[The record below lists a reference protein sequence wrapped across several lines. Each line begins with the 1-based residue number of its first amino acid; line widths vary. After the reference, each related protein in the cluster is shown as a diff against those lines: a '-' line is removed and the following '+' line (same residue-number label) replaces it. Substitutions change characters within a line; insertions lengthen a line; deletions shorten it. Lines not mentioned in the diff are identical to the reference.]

1 MNEYD
6 IEEAFQEI
14 EEELINSMI
23 RNMKRHRAEE
33 TEEGIE
39 WEQWQVKQLQA
50 LERYKRENSK
60 RFQSKFSDINSKIDE
75 IIRKSRDMGNMEQE
89 IELLEMMKKGLF
101 GNLVPE
107 VSETVAEFFRL
118 NDRKLEAL
126 VKATR
131 ENMVKAET
139 AMLRM
144 ANDQYRKTIFNAQV
158 YANTSAGTYEKAVDM
173 ATRDFLSRG
182 INCIEYANGARVC
195 IDQYVKMA
203 IQTANKRA
211 YLAGEGEKRK
221 EWGISTVIMNKRGAA
236 CPKCVKF
243 AGKVLIDDIWSGGSA
258 KDGDYPLMS
267 AAIQKGLYHPNCKD
281 KHTTY
286 IEGISE
292 EPKPLSK
299 SEIELNSKQYTIQQ
313 QQKYYE
319 RQVRKYKRL
328 EEGSLDE
335 ENQRKYREKRIEW
348 QNKNKILVNEHRD
361 ILRENYEA
369 YRTRGVPLAEKEAFK
384 KNDYELYEKY
394 KKILGE
400 EESFNTFES
409 FQKMKYTNTEEWKL
423 TKYNYKLQNSIRSGS
438 KLPLIE
444 YNKLHIDEAKYKGYL
459 FNPNNANGFAKGKA
473 FESRLGYSEK
483 NYRELDE
490 LIKSNIGKFPAI
502 SKGSTEFGEKY
513 EVNMVLR
520 GLTGKQAKVKV
531 GIMVDKVKNIPRLTT
546 VFIDKLKEGD

>member
-23 RNMKRHRAEE
+23 RNMKRHRVEE
-33 TEEGIE
+33 VKEGIE

-50 LERYKRENSK
+50 LERYKRENRK
-60 RFQSKFSDINSKIDE
+60 RFESKFSDINSKMEDM
-75 IIRKSRDMGNMEQE
+75 IRKSREMGNMDQE

-101 GNLVPE
+101 GNFVPKI
-107 VSETVAEFFRL
+107 SETVAEFFRL

-126 VKATR
+126 VKATK

-144 ANDQYRKTIFNAQV
+144 ANDQYRKIIFNAQV

-173 ATRDFLSRG
+173 ATKDFLSRG
-182 INCIEYANGARVC
+182 INCIEYANGARVS
-195 IDQYVKMA
+195 IDAYAKMA

-243 AGKVLIDDIWSGGSA
+243 AGKVLIDDVWSGGSA
-258 KDGDYPLMS
+258 KDGKYPLMS
-267 AAIQKGLYHPNCKD
+267 AAIQKGLYHPHCKD

-286 IEGISE
+286 FEGISE

-313 QQKYYE
+313 KQRYYE

-328 EEGSLDE
+328 EECSLDE
-335 ENQRKYREKRIEW
+335 ENRIKYREKRIEW
-348 QNKNKILVNEHRD
+348 QNKNKILVNEHKD

-369 YRTRGVPLAEKEAFK
+369 YRTRGVKQKPKDNVVNHNKDDIINNKIVEFKKKLENGEVNTKIKWNKQKEHVLGSKEWKKRVQDDIRLGKTPASSFLKEIDYNELITTNLGKGKIVFTNDKNLYPKEYIQNDEVIGRVFNVGTGRYEVTRRFAIHYSNKGIHAHPVKEKE
-384 KNDYELYEKY
+384 
-394 KKILGE
+394 
-400 EESFNTFES
+400 
-409 FQKMKYTNTEEWKL
+409 
-423 TKYNYKLQNSIRSGS
+423 
-438 KLPLIE
+438 
-444 YNKLHIDEAKYKGYL
+444 
-459 FNPNNANGFAKGKA
+459 
-473 FESRLGYSEK
+473 
-483 NYRELDE
+483 
-490 LIKSNIGKFPAI
+490 
-502 SKGSTEFGEKY
+502 
-513 EVNMVLR
+513 
-520 GLTGKQAKVKV
+520 
-531 GIMVDKVKNIPRLTT
+531 
-546 VFIDKLKEGD
+546 

>member
-50 LERYKRENSK
+50 LERYKRENRK
-60 RFQSKFSDINSKIDE
+60 RFQSKFSDINAKIE
-75 IIRKSRDMGNMEQE
+75 EMIRKSREMGNMDQE

-101 GNLVPE
+101 GNFVPKI
-107 VSETVAEFFRL
+107 SETVSEFFRL

-126 VKATR
+126 VKATK
-131 ENMVKAET
+131 ENMFKAET

-144 ANDQYRKTIFNAQV
+144 ANDQYRKTIFNVQV
-158 YANTSAGTYEKAVDM
+158 YANTSSGTYEKAVDM
-173 ATRDFLSRG
+173 ATKDFLSRG
-182 INCIEYANGARVC
+182 INCIEYANGARVS

-243 AGKVLIDDIWSGGSA
+243 AGKVLIDDVWSGGSA
-258 KDGDYPLMS
+258 KDGKYPLMS
-267 AAIQKGLYHPNCKD
+267 LAIQKGLYHPNCKD

-286 IEGISE
+286 FEGISE

-369 YRTRGVPLAEKEAFK
+369 YRTRGVKIKPKDNVVNHNKDDIINSKIIEFKKRLENGEVNTKIKWNKQKEHVLGTKEWKKRVQDDIRLGKTPASFFLKEIDYNDLIASNLGKGKIVFTNDKNLYPKEYIQYDEVIGRVFNVGTGRFEVTRRFAIHYSNKGIHAHPVKEKE
-384 KNDYELYEKY
+384 
-394 KKILGE
+394 
-400 EESFNTFES
+400 
-409 FQKMKYTNTEEWKL
+409 
-423 TKYNYKLQNSIRSGS
+423 
-438 KLPLIE
+438 
-444 YNKLHIDEAKYKGYL
+444 
-459 FNPNNANGFAKGKA
+459 
-473 FESRLGYSEK
+473 
-483 NYRELDE
+483 
-490 LIKSNIGKFPAI
+490 
-502 SKGSTEFGEKY
+502 
-513 EVNMVLR
+513 
-520 GLTGKQAKVKV
+520 
-531 GIMVDKVKNIPRLTT
+531 
-546 VFIDKLKEGD
+546 